1 MVMHS
6 ASRTSLQLSKAAYD
20 RAARD
25 YASEPARWEAAR
37 TLLKQSGFGENSNP
51 QFERAFGSIA
61 FTYLQEKAP
70 GLLPYVLGF
79 QLLDRAEQG
88 KKAVGVFVAK
98 LGNRILD
105 IPMFFINGE
114 LKGHQFMRL
123 RQPELFIPLRESFL
137 DFLFSKLPQD
147 LGDAAGEMNS
157 TNPTRSTPNIR
168 PFSGSRFF
176 KGAAEIDYAHP
187 WAADNGVFE
196 AYYDM
201 RLSPRNLKIATALR
215 DKQPLPGVNLL
226 DVLKTSETLL
236 KTAARLADEYPEFE
250 QKMASRHGNDWLG
263 KAAAMVIASR
273 PGKVARFT
281 PDNGV
286 GGLSLNRGGR
296 KVSQDLRYLSQV
308 PPLVLGDRKDA
319 MREEIAKFG
328 FYVDDSRPLDKLA
341 KAYKIEDGKTR
352 ISPPTMKGVYRV
364 VFEGEQVR
372 DAAVFPSSCRVD
384 STRDLIVDLKDKKY
398 AQGERDDYIV
408 SHGDSGEKKSLKEL
422 DEVTKTK
429 ARPSVGDVCVVM
441 TPSGNVAGPFIVT
454 ERVTK
459 DSFDV
464 DQSCGCGHSLH
475 VYKVEFRNTDRS
487 SSRIIGGVLA
497 VPADSKV
504 WTLGTVTIDDDGYIP
519 YDQRDKLKTK
529 LMSKEH
535 MDLFHLDKYA
545 NVTLRVK
552 QGGAVEFNDQLIS
565 TRIARRTL
573 LEVCGLSKDATDQ
586 MLSPSSEV
594 KRYCVLPAGGEISL
608 LRDKTAAPNYSPA
621 IDFPQMA
628 EPYASE
634 SGRYSIE
641 EPEQQF
647 SQAEPQQPR
656 QEELQPY
663 DDVPGQLPGST
674 SGSSRATG
682 DEMVAANEV
691 DALFDTSGLLSII
704 RNSRIDAQVK
714 RTTQSL
720 LKAIDELGTAL
731 FMFYAH
737 NEEFSEMYGEDAMDD
752 LESAMIS
759 HFEGG
764 GDLFIT
770 LSRRSADPHPE
781 LDISDLPQQ

>member
-6 ASRTSLQLSKAAYD
+6 SAKASLQLSKAAYD

-25 YASEPARWEAAR
+25 YVSEPARWDAAR

-70 GLLPYVLGF
+70 GLLPYILGF

-176 KGAAEIDYAHP
+176 KGSADIDYAHD
-187 WAADNGVFE
+187 WAAENGVFE

-201 RLSPRNLKIATALR
+201 RLSPRNLKIASSLR

-236 KTAARLADEYPEFE
+236 KTAARLSDEYPEFG
-250 QKMASRHGNDWLG
+250 QRMIQRHGQDWLA
-263 KAAAMVIASR
+263 KAASAVVAMR
-273 PGKVARFT
+273 PAKQPRIT
-281 PDNGV
+281 PDHGV
-286 GGLSLNRGGR
+286 SGNRLNYGVR
-296 KVSQDLRYLSQV
+296 KASQDLRYIEHV
-308 PPLVLGDRKDA
+308 PPLVLGDRRDA
-319 MREEIAKFG
+319 MREEIVKFG
-328 FYVDDSRPLDKLA
+328 FYVDDARPVDKLS
-341 KAYKIEDGKTR
+341 KAYKIENGTLN
-352 ISPPTMKGVYRV
+352 ITPPTMNGVYRV
-364 VFEGEQVR
+364 TFDGGEVR
-372 DAAVFPSSCRVD
+372 EAAVFPGSYRLDASD
-384 STRDLIVDLKDKKY
+384 DLIVDLKDKKFVE
-398 AQGERDDYIV
+398 GERNEYVV
-408 SHGDSGEKKSLKEL
+408 SHGSAGEKKTLKEL
-422 DEVTKTK
+422 ADVTKTK
-429 ARPSVGDVCVVM
+429 ARPSTGDVFIVM
-441 TPSGNVAGPFIVT
+441 LSGGNIAGPFIA
-454 ERVTK
+454 EDRVTK
-459 DSFDV
+459 DTFAV
-464 DQSCGCGHSLH
+464 DSACGCGGAYISKL
-475 VYKVEFRNTDRS
+475 EFRNTDRS
-487 SSRIIGGVLA
+487 SGRIVGNLLA
-497 VPADSKV
+497 VPYDAKV
-504 WTLGTVTIDDDGYIP
+504 WTIGTVSVDEDGYAS
-519 YDQRDKLKTK
+519 YEDRRKLRTK
-529 LMSKEH
+529 LMPKEQ
-535 MDLFHLDKYA
+535 MDISHLDKYA
-545 NVTLRVK
+545 NVTLRIRK
-552 QGGAVEFNDQLIS
+552 GGGVEFNDQLVS
-565 TRIARRTL
+565 TKIARRTL
-573 LEVCGLSKDATDQ
+573 LEVCGLDKESADR
-586 MLSPSSEV
+586 MLSPSDQV
-594 KRYCVLPAGGEISL
+594 KRYCVLPAGSEISL
-608 LRDKTAAPNYSPA
+608 LRDKTAAPNYTPSV
-621 IDFPQMA
+621 DFPQMA

-647 SQAEPQQPR
+647 SVADQPPQR

-663 DDVPGQLPGST
+663 EDVPGQLPGENRGST
-674 SGSSRATG
+674 ATG
-682 DEMVAANEV
+682 DEMIAANEV

-737 NEEFSEMYGEDAMDD
+737 NDEFSEMYGEDAMDD